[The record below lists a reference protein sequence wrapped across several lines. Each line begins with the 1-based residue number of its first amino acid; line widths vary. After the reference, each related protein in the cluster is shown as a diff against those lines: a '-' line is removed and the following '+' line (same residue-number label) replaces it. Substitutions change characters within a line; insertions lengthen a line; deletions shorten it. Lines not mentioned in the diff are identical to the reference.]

1 MAARIRKARAPRK
14 RARFRNDNFLKVFG
28 EHCKRLRLSR
38 GLSIDRFAK
47 ESEQLSPSVVHR
59 LESASGAVTVTAM
72 IRYAEVL
79 GLHPKDLLDFPWTEE
94 PKDRPAPAK
103 TERGR
108 LRSLNQK
115 MKRVVGPED
124 PAIRRKEFHSFV
136 PLYTLKAAAGGF
148 SDTQEVEPEGWV
160 ELTEPAGGDRQLFVA
175 RVMGKSMEPRIRSG
189 DYCLFRSNPPGT
201 RQGKVVLVQY
211 RGEADPETGGSYTVK
226 YYTSANVQKGGK
238 GRKQITLSPFNPEFE
253 AMVLNPEDPG
263 EFRVVAELIDV
274 LSK

>member
-1 MAARIRKARAPRK
+1 MAARTRKARVPRK
-14 RARFRNDNFLKVFG
+14 RVRFRNDNFLKVFG
-28 EHCKRLRLSR
+28 EHCKRLRIAR

-47 ESEQLSPSVVHR
+47 ESEQLSPSVIHR

-94 PKDRPAPAK
+94 PRIKPAPSIHD
-103 TERGR
+103 RGR
-108 LRSLNQK
+108 LRSINQK

-136 PLYTLKAAAGGF
+136 PLYSLKAAAGGF
-148 SDTQEVEPEGWV
+148 SATQEVEPEGWV
-160 ELTEPAGGDRQLFVA
+160 ELSESAGGDRQLFVA
-175 RVMGKSMEPRIRSG
+175 RVMGRSMEPRIRSG
-189 DYCLFRSNPPGT
+189 DYCLFRANPPGT

-211 RGEADPETGGSYTVK
+211 RGEADPETGGAYTVK
-226 YYTSANVQKGGK
+226 YYTSANVQKGSK
-238 GRKQITLSPFNPEFE
+238 SRKQITLSPLNPEFE
-253 AMVLNPEDPG
+253 AIVLNPEDPG
-263 EFRVVAELIDV
+263 DFRVIAEVIDV